1 MVGAARYPLD
11 RRGRCAVTYVSYWHG
26 LWAPKGTPKDIVG
39 KLNAAVVSALADA
52 TVRQRFADIGQEVW
66 PRDEQTPEALAA
78 HHRAETEKWW
88 PIIRASNLKAE

>member
-1 MVGAARYPLD
+1 
-11 RRGRCAVTYVSYWHG
+11 
-26 LWAPKGTPKDIVG
+26 VG
-39 KLNAAVVSALADA
+39 KLNAAVVHALADA

-66 PRDEQTPEALAA
+66 PRDQQTPEALAA